1 MTPEKAKQIL
11 DAALQDGSLPQGFL
25 KVLAVGV
32 ARSGKTI
39 SKKHIFGIEYDPN
52 FSVSTGVCEAPIHA
66 IRSFCC
72 ELINLN
78 ALGLL
83 TTEAMNDIL
92 ARKLRQGFL
101 RGSVAEAAVDILKSA
116 SNSSNT
122 SEGASGGGMAAPSG
136 DSAASKG
143 VVTAVCNRAMV
154 EAQAEEEDEELPEEE
169 ELFKLQVVL
178 FLDSGGQPQF
188 HEFLPAV
195 SHNVCLVLLFLK
207 LNERLD
213 ALCCTAFTDEKGKLY
228 TEQCSFLL
236 TNEQMLVQLVHTMM
250 CKPLA
255 HSEGKHTMFMVTGT
269 HRDLMHEC
277 DETLEQKNERLAS
290 LLLPTLEDV
299 LIMNGNNIIFAVN
312 AKCPDKI
319 DEKCFGLIR
328 RHICNLSVALEVV
341 TPMSFLMFQID
352 LIKYG
357 KEHKKRV
364 VSIEECQGIGG
375 RLKMD
380 RQSLEAALIHFNKL
394 SMSLYLP
401 SVLPGQLFIDPQMP
415 LDSVNR
421 IVAHSY
427 KVGCGEITGLS
438 PSDLRLWK
446 EGVVTQDMLKGD
458 MFSSC
463 FVSGL
468 FEAEDA
474 LKFFHSIYITA
485 SLSESEFIM
494 PAMLQTV
501 SMGDIQQYLPAPSEH
516 VAPLFLHFHKSRIP
530 TGIFC
535 STHTCMRS
543 KYGWTTSYVLKKG
556 SSVPACLFR
565 NAVRLQHPSE
575 AITITFVHAV
585 KHFEVYLDSPQADLP
600 TACSQIRD
608 MLLDAVDK
616 GATAF
621 HFTNSRANVAFQCPC
636 SPNDVHTAILNEA
649 HSRLKCT
656 VTGTIIRGGLTAA
669 QKVWLGTNTA
679 AGEDTAVIFLCSQFA
694 VNVLY
699 SLFTCTEHVHSPV
712 PQSSS
717 IPGQS
722 TETGDEHTA
731 QPHPPPLP
739 GESCSLNTHLQTT
752 TSSQTVLHVH
762 SSTLTVTS

>member
-25 KVLAVGV
+25 KVLAAGV

-39 SKKHIFGIEYDPN
+39 SKKHIFGIEYDPD

-83 TTEAMNDIL
+83 TTEALNEIL
-92 ARKLRQGFL
+92 AHKLRQGFL
-101 RGSVAEAAVDILKSA
+101 RGSVAEAAVGILKSA
-116 SNSSNT
+116 SVGLSSSNT
-122 SEGASGGGMAAPSG
+122 SKGAYGGGMATPSG
-136 DSAASKG
+136 DSAASKA
-143 VVTAVCNRAMV
+143 VVTAACDASRAWV
-154 EAQAEEEDEELPEEE
+154 DAQATARQKGERLPEEE

-213 ALCCTAFTDEKGKLY
+213 ALCCTAFTDEKGKWY
-228 TEQCSFLL
+228 TEQCSSLL

-255 HSEGKHTMFMVTGT
+255 HSEGKCTMFMVIGT

-290 LLLPTLEDV
+290 LLLPTLGDM
-299 LIMNGNNIIFAVN
+299 LITNGNSIIFAIN
-312 AKCPDKI
+312 AKSPNKI

-328 RHICNLSVALEVV
+328 GHISNLSVALEVV

-364 VSIEECQGIGG
+364 VSMEECQVISG

-380 RQSLEAALIHFNKL
+380 RQSLEAALIHFNRL
-394 SMSLYLP
+394 SMFLYLP
-401 SVLPGQLFIDPQMP
+401 TVLPGRVFIDPQMP

-421 IVAHSY
+421 IVGHSY
-427 KVGCGEITGLS
+427 KVGCGAIPGLT
-438 PSDLRLWK
+438 PDEAQLWK
-446 EGVVTQDMLKGD
+446 EGVVTHEMLKGD

-468 FEAEDA
+468 FEAGDA

-485 SLSESEFIM
+485 SLSENEFIM
-494 PAMLQTV
+494 PAMLPTV
-501 SMGDIQQYLPAPSEH
+501 SMEDIEQYLPAPSEH
-516 VAPLFLHFHKSRIP
+516 VAPLFLHFHKSRIA

-543 KYGWTTSYVLKKG
+543 KYGWKTCYTLKLGRK
-556 SSVPACLFR
+556 VPVCLFR
-565 NAVRLQHPSE
+565 NVVKLQHPSKP
-575 AITITFVHAV
+575 IKITFVHAV
-585 KHFEVYLDSPQADLP
+585 KHFEVHITARQADLP
-600 TACSQIRD
+600 TACPQIRD
-608 MLLDAVDK
+608 MLLDAVDT

-621 HFTNSRANVAFQCPC
+621 HFTNSRANIAFQCPC
-636 SPNDVHTAILNEA
+636 SSDHIHTAILNNDRSHLMCAMTEDISEDPLSEA
-649 HSRLKCT
+649 E
-656 VTGTIIRGGLTAA
+656 
-669 QKVWLGTNTA
+669 KVWLGHNYDI
-679 AGEDTAVIFLCSQFA
+679 GK
-694 VNVLY
+694 
-699 SLFTCTEHVHSPV
+699 H
-712 PQSSS
+712 
-717 IPGQS
+717 
-722 TETGDEHTA
+722 
-731 QPHPPPLP
+731 
-739 GESCSLNTHLQTT
+739 
-752 TSSQTVLHVH
+752 
-762 SSTLTVTS
+762 

>member
-11 DAALQDGSLPQGFL
+11 DAALLDGSLPQGFL
-25 KVLAVGV
+25 KVLAAGV

-78 ALGLL
+78 ALSLL
-83 TTEAMNDIL
+83 TTEALNEIL
-92 ARKLRQGFL
+92 AHKLRQGFL
-101 RGSVAEAAVDILKSA
+101 RGSVAEAAENILKSA
-116 SNSSNT
+116 SVGSSSSDT
-122 SEGASGGGMAAPSG
+122 SEGASGGSVAPPSG
-136 DSAASKG
+136 DSAASKA
-143 VVTAVCNRAMV
+143 VVTAVCDASRARV
-154 EAQAEEEDEELPEEE
+154 EAEAKAKQKGEMLPEEE

-213 ALCCTAFTDEKGKLY
+213 ALCCTAFTDEKGKWY
-228 TEQCSFLL
+228 TEQCSSLL

-250 CKPLA
+250 CKPLS
-255 HSEGKHTMFMVTGT
+255 HSEGKCTMFMVIGT

-277 DETLEQKNERLAS
+277 DETLEQKNERLAF
-290 LLLPTLEDV
+290 LLLPALGDM
-299 LIMNGNNIIFAVN
+299 LITNGNSIIFAVN
-312 AKCPDKI
+312 AKSPNDI
-319 DEKCFGLIR
+319 DEKCFNLIR
-328 RHICNLSVALEVV
+328 RHISNLSVALEVV

-364 VSIEECQGIGG
+364 VSIEECRAISG

-394 SMSLYLP
+394 SMFLYLP
-401 SVLPGQLFIDPQMP
+401 SVLPGRVFIDPQMP

-421 IVAHSY
+421 IVGHSY
-427 KVGCGEITGLS
+427 KVGCGAIPGLTPDES
-438 PSDLRLWK
+438 RLWK
-446 EGVVTQDMLKGD
+446 EGVVTHKMLKGD

-485 SLSESEFIM
+485 FLNESEFIM
-494 PAMLQTV
+494 PAMLPTV
-501 SMGDIQQYLPAPSEH
+501 WMGDVKQYLPAPSEH
-516 VAPLFLHFHKSRIP
+516 VAPLFLHFDKCRIA

-543 KYGWTTSYVLKKG
+543 KYGWKTCYTLKQGKKKP
-556 SSVPACLFR
+556 VCLFR
-565 NAVRLQHPSE
+565 NAVKLQHPSKP
-575 AITITFVHAV
+575 IKITFVHAV
-585 KHFEVYLDSPQADLP
+585 KHFEVHITARQADLP
-600 TACSQIRD
+600 TACPQIRD

-636 SPNDVHTAILNEA
+636 SPDDIHTAILNNDGC
-649 HSRLKCT
+649 HLMCT
-656 VTGTIIRGGLTAA
+656 VTEDISEDPLTEA
-669 QKVWLGTNTA
+669 QKVWLGHNPDS
-679 AGEDTAVIFLCSQFA
+679 GKHC
-694 VNVLY
+694 
-699 SLFTCTEHVHSPV
+699 
-712 PQSSS
+712 
-717 IPGQS
+717 
-722 TETGDEHTA
+722 
-731 QPHPPPLP
+731 
-739 GESCSLNTHLQTT
+739 LQ
-752 TSSQTVLHVH
+752 
-762 SSTLTVTS
+762 

>member
-32 ARSGKTI
+32 AHSGKTI

-66 IRSFCC
+66 IRSFCW

-83 TTEAMNDIL
+83 TTKAMNEIL
-92 ARKLRQGFL
+92 AHKLRQGFL

-116 SNSSNT
+116 SVGSNSSNA
-122 SEGASGGGMAAPSG
+122 SEVASGGVATPSG
-136 DSAASKG
+136 DSAASKA
-143 VVTAVCNRAMV
+143 VVTAACDASRARV
-154 EAQAEEEDEELPEEE
+154 EVRQKGERLPEEE

-207 LNERLD
+207 LNECLD
-213 ALCCTAFTDEKGKLY
+213 ALCCTAFTDEKGKWY
-228 TEQCSFLL
+228 MEQCSSLL

-255 HSEGKHTMFMVTGT
+255 HSEGKRTMFMVIGT

-277 DETLEQKNERLAS
+277 DETLEQKNERLRF
-290 LLLPTLEDV
+290 LLLPALGNM
-299 LIMNGNNIIFAVN
+299 LITNGNSIIFAVN
-312 AKCPDKI
+312 AKSPDEI

-328 RHICNLSVALEVV
+328 GHICNLSVALEVV

-364 VSIEECQGIGG
+364 VSMEECQVIGG

-380 RQSLEAALIHFNKL
+380 RQSLKAALIHFNKL
-394 SMSLYLP
+394 SMFLYLP
-401 SVLPGQLFIDPQMP
+401 SVLPGRVFIDPQMP

-421 IVAHSY
+421 IVGHSY
-427 KVGCGEITGLS
+427 KVGCGAILGLTPDES
-438 PSDLRLWK
+438 QQWK
-446 EGVVTQDMLKGD
+446 EGVVTHEMLKGD

-463 FVSGL
+463 FVSSL

-494 PAMLQTV
+494 PAMLPTV
-501 SMGDIQQYLPAPSEH
+501 SVGAVKQYFPAPSEH
-516 VAPLFLHFHKSRIP
+516 VAPLFLHFHKCRIA

-543 KYGWTTSYVLKKG
+543 KYGWTTSYVIKKR

-565 NAVRLQHPSE
+565 NAVRLQHPSK
-575 AITITFVHAV
+575 AIIITFVHAV

-600 TACSQIRD
+600 TACPQIRD

-636 SPNDVHTAILNEA
+636 SPDDVHTAILNEA
-649 HSRLKCT
+649 HSTLKCT

-679 AGEDTAVIFLCSQFA
+679 VGEGQNTLLRYSFA
-694 VNVLY
+694 SNLLSMYLY
-699 SLFTCTEHVHSPV
+699 MY
-712 PQSSS
+712 
-717 IPGQS
+717 
-722 TETGDEHTA
+722 
-731 QPHPPPLP
+731 
-739 GESCSLNTHLQTT
+739 
-752 TSSQTVLHVH
+752 
-762 SSTLTVTS
+762 

>member
-1 MTPEKAKQIL
+1 MYPPTTYPTHYLHSCPVLSTVTPEKAKQIL

-83 TTEAMNDIL
+83 TTEAMNEIL
-92 ARKLRQGFL
+92 AHKLRQGYL

-116 SNSSNT
+116 SVGSSSSNT
-122 SEGASGGGMAAPSG
+122 SEGASGGGVGTPSG
-136 DSAASKG
+136 DSAASKA
-143 VVTAVCNRAMV
+143 VVTAACDASRARV
-154 EAQAEEEDEELPEEE
+154 EAQAKARREGKRLPKEE

-207 LNERLD
+207 LNECLD
-213 ALCCTAFTDEKGKLY
+213 ALCCTAFTDEKGKWY
-228 TEQCSFLL
+228 MEQCSSLL
-236 TNEQMLVQLVHTMM
+236 TNEQMVVQLVHTMM

-255 HSEGKHTMFMVTGT
+255 HSEGKRTMFMVIGT

-290 LLLPTLEDV
+290 LLLPALEDV
-299 LIMNGNNIIFAVN
+299 LIMNGNKIIFAVN
-312 AKCPDKI
+312 AKSPDKI

-328 RHICNLSVALEVV
+328 GHISNLSVALEVV

-364 VSIEECQGIGG
+364 VSMEECRAIGG

-380 RQSLEAALIHFNKL
+380 CQSLEAALIHFNKL
-394 SMSLYLP
+394 SMFLYLP
-401 SVLPGQLFIDPQMP
+401 SVLSGRVFIDPQMP

-446 EGVVTQDMLKGD
+446 EGVVTQEMLKGD

-494 PAMLQTV
+494 PAMLPTV

-516 VAPLFLHFHKSRIP
+516 VAPLFLHFHKSRIA

-543 KYGWTTSYVLKKG
+543 KYRWKTCYTLKRGKK
-556 SSVPACLFR
+556 VPACLFR
-565 NAVRLQHPSE
+565 NAVKLQHPSKP
-575 AITITFVHAV
+575 IKITFVHAV
-585 KHFEVYLDSPQADLP
+585 KHFEVYIDSPQAHLP
-600 TACSQIRD
+600 TACPQIRD

-636 SPNDVHTAILNEA
+636 SPDDVHTAILNNDRS
-649 HSRLKCT
+649 HLMCT
-656 VTGTIIRGGLTAA
+656 VTEDISKDALTEG
-669 QKVWLGTNTA
+669 QKVWLGHNPDS
-679 AGEDTAVIFLCSQFA
+679 GK
-694 VNVLY
+694 
-699 SLFTCTEHVHSPV
+699 H
-712 PQSSS
+712 
-717 IPGQS
+717 
-722 TETGDEHTA
+722 
-731 QPHPPPLP
+731 
-739 GESCSLNTHLQTT
+739 
-752 TSSQTVLHVH
+752 
-762 SSTLTVTS
+762 

>member
-1 MTPEKAKQIL
+1 MYTTLACTARLFCHLLPCFNILPHYTVPPLPYTTYPTTLLPTLLLPTPPTNLHPCPVLSTVTAEKAKQIL

-83 TTEAMNDIL
+83 TTEDMNEIL

-101 RGSVAEAAVDILKSA
+101 RGSVAEAAVNILKSA
-116 SNSSNT
+116 SVGSSSPNT
-122 SEGASGGGMAAPSG
+122 SEGASGDGVATPSG
-136 DSAASKG
+136 DSAASKA
-143 VVTAVCNRAMV
+143 VVTTVCDASRARV
-154 EAQAEEEDEELPEEE
+154 EAQAKARREHKRLPEEE

-213 ALCCTAFTDEKGKLY
+213 ALCCTAFTDEKGKWY
-228 TEQCSFLL
+228 MEQCSSLL
-236 TNEQMLVQLVHTMM
+236 TNEQMVVQLVHTMM

-255 HSEGKHTMFMVTGT
+255 HSEGKRTMFMVIGT

-277 DETLEQKNERLAS
+277 DETLEQKNEKLAS
-290 LLLPTLEDV
+290 LLLPALEDV
-299 LIMNGNNIIFAVN
+299 LIMNGNKIIFAVN
-312 AKCPDKI
+312 AKCPEKI

-328 RHICNLSVALEVV
+328 GHICNLSVALEVV

-364 VSIEECQGIGG
+364 VSMEECQAIGG

-394 SMSLYLP
+394 SMFLYLP
-401 SVLPGQLFIDPQMP
+401 SVLPGRVFIDPQMP

-446 EGVVTQDMLKGD
+446 EGVVTQEMLKGD

-485 SLSESEFIM
+485 SLSENEFIM
-494 PAMLQTV
+494 PAMLSTV
-501 SMGDIQQYLPAPSEH
+501 SMGDIQQYLPVPSEH
-516 VAPLFLHFHKSRIP
+516 VAPLFLHFHKSRIA

-543 KYGWTTSYVLKKG
+543 KYGWTTSYVIKKG

-585 KHFEVYLDSPQADLP
+585 KHFEVYLNSPQADLP
-600 TACSQIRD
+600 TACPQIRD

-621 HFTNSRANVAFQCPC
+621 QFTNSRANVAFQCPC
-636 SPNDVHTAILNEA
+636 SPDDVHTAILNEA

-679 AGEDTAVIFLCSQFA
+679 SGE
-694 VNVLY
+694 
-699 SLFTCTEHVHSPV
+699 
-712 PQSSS
+712 
-717 IPGQS
+717 GQN
-722 TETGDEHTA
+722 T
-731 QPHPPPLP
+731 LP
-739 GESCSLNTHLQTT
+739 
-752 TSSQTVLHVH
+752 
-762 SSTLTVTS
+762 

>member
-52 FSVSTGVCEAPIHA
+52 FSISTGVCEAPIHA

-83 TTEAMNDIL
+83 TTEAMNEIL
-92 ARKLRQGFL
+92 AHKLRQGFL
-101 RGSVAEAAVDILKSA
+101 RGSVAEAAMDILKS
-116 SNSSNT
+116 SSVGSSSSNT
-122 SEGASGGGMAAPSG
+122 SEGASGDGVATPSG
-136 DSAASKG
+136 DSAASKA
-143 VVTAVCNRAMV
+143 VVTAACDASRARV
-154 EAQAEEEDEELPEEE
+154 EAQAKARREYRVLPEEK

-213 ALCCTAFTDEKGKLY
+213 ALCCTAFTDEKGKWY
-228 TEQCSFLL
+228 TEQCSSLL
-236 TNEQMLVQLVHTMM
+236 TNEQTVVQLVHTMM

-255 HSEGKHTMFMVTGT
+255 HSEGKRTMFMVIGT

-290 LLLPTLEDV
+290 LLFPALGDM
-299 LIMNGNNIIFAVN
+299 LITNGNSIIFAVN
-312 AKCPDKI
+312 AKSPDEI

-328 RHICNLSVALEVV
+328 GHICNLSVALEVV

-364 VSIEECQGIGG
+364 VSMEECRAIGG

-394 SMSLYLP
+394 SMFLYLP
-401 SVLPGQLFIDPQMP
+401 SVLPGRVFIDPQMP

-421 IVAHSY
+421 IVGHSY
-427 KVGCGEITGLS
+427 KVGCGAIPGLTLDES
-438 PSDLRLWK
+438 QKWK
-446 EGVVTQDMLKGD
+446 EGVVTQEMLKGD

-494 PAMLQTV
+494 PAMLPTV

-516 VAPLFLHFHKSRIP
+516 VAPLFLHFHKSRIA

-543 KYGWTTSYVLKKG
+543 KYGWTTSYVIKKG

-565 NAVRLQHPSE
+565 NAVRLQHPSK

-600 TACSQIRD
+600 TACPQICK

-621 HFTNSRANVAFQCPC
+621 HFTNSRANIAFQCSC
-636 SPNDVHTAILNEA
+636 SPDDVHTAILNEA
-649 HSRLKCT
+649 HSNLKCT

-679 AGEDTAVIFLCSQFA
+679 AGE
-694 VNVLY
+694 
-699 SLFTCTEHVHSPV
+699 
-712 PQSSS
+712 
-717 IPGQS
+717 GQ
-722 TETGDEHTA
+722 
-731 QPHPPPLP
+731 
-739 GESCSLNTHLQTT
+739 NTL
-752 TSSQTVLHVH
+752 L
-762 SSTLTVTS
+762 

>member
-11 DAALQDGSLPQGFL
+11 DAALKDGSLPQGFL

-83 TTEAMNDIL
+83 TTEAMNEIL

-116 SNSSNT
+116 SVGSSSSNT
-122 SEGASGGGMAAPSG
+122 SEGASGGGVATPSG
-136 DSAASKG
+136 DSAASKA
-143 VVTAVCNRAMV
+143 VVTAACDASRARV
-154 EAQAEEEDEELPEEE
+154 EAQAKARRERKRLPEEE

-213 ALCCTAFTDEKGKLY
+213 ALCCTAFTDEKGKWY
-228 TEQCSFLL
+228 TEQCSSLL

-255 HSEGKHTMFMVTGT
+255 HSEGKRTMFMVIGT

-277 DETLEQKNERLAS
+277 DETLEQKNERLRS
-290 LLLPTLEDV
+290 LLLPALGDM
-299 LIMNGNNIIFAVN
+299 LITNGNSIIFAVN
-312 AKCPDKI
+312 AKSPDEI

-328 RHICNLSVALEVV
+328 GHISNLSVALEVV

-357 KEHKKRV
+357 KEQKKRV
-364 VSIEECQGIGG
+364 VSIEECRAIGG

-394 SMSLYLP
+394 SVFLYLP
-401 SVLPGQLFIDPQMP
+401 SVLPGRVFIDPQMP
-415 LDSVNR
+415 LDSVNQ
-421 IVAHSY
+421 IVGHSY
-427 KVGCGEITGLS
+427 KVGCGAIPGLTPDES
-438 PSDLRLWK
+438 QQWK
-446 EGVVTQDMLKGD
+446 EGVVTREMLKGD

-494 PAMLQTV
+494 PAILPTV

-516 VAPLFLHFHKSRIP
+516 VAPLFLHFHKSRIA

-543 KYGWTTSYVLKKG
+543 KYGWTTSYVIKKG

-600 TACSQIRD
+600 TACPQIRD

-636 SPNDVHTAILNEA
+636 SPDDVHTAILNEA

-679 AGEDTAVIFLCSQFA
+679 AGE
-694 VNVLY
+694 
-699 SLFTCTEHVHSPV
+699 
-712 PQSSS
+712 
-717 IPGQS
+717 GQ
-722 TETGDEHTA
+722 
-731 QPHPPPLP
+731 
-739 GESCSLNTHLQTT
+739 NTL
-752 TSSQTVLHVH
+752 L
-762 SSTLTVTS
+762 